1 MFSVRYMR
9 YYSLNVHNMLPREPI
24 CLAFGAG
31 VTCRGLVRHP
41 EAKENPEASRATHE
55 WTDFVRRLVAVERQG
70 RTESSSNPQEQQSRR
85 EADCN

>member
-9 YYSLNVHNMLPREPI
+9 YYSLNVHNMLLREPI

-55 WTDFVRRLVAVERQG
+55 WTDFVRRLVAVVSALLLLHVGIPTTR
-70 RTESSSNPQEQQSRR
+70 SS
-85 EADCN
+85 